1 MNDLPRTQALRCFI
15 TVAREGTVSRA
26 ANLLNLT
33 QPAVSLQL
41 KGLEEST
48 GLLLFNRTPG
58 GFTLTE
64 AGAALLPLAHKAV
77 SASSDFRTMADSLK
91 ESLRGSLRVGT
102 ILDPEFIRLG
112 PFVRSLA
119 TSLKKTEVFLRYG
132 MSDDVL
138 AQIGKGDLD
147 VGYYVDATP
156 PESLA
161 SGTLPERHIED
172 GKYQLAPLMSYDY
185 RVIAPAE
192 WSDKV
197 LGKDW
202 PDLIGLPWLATPPHS
217 AHRRLLDDIFRPMG
231 SLPKRV
237 AFTDP
242 RIANIGVYH
251 VYGLKEVNAKDFGEP
266 FIREFAGLKPK
277 LLGFNESGEV
287 ARGEVHPD
295 RMLTNAG
302 ACVGDLLVL
311 TKPLGTGILA
321 TALKRDA
328 LLETGMADAV
338 RSMTTL
344 NDGAARAALKV
355 GMQMETSGVVESS
368 GRCREAAVI

>member
-26 ANLLNLT
+26 AVSLNLT

-48 GLLLFNRTPG
+48 GLQLFNRTPG

-64 AGAALLPLAHKAV
+64 AGAALLPLAHKAI
-77 SASSDFRTMADSLK
+77 SATSDFRTLAESLK
-91 ESLRGSLRVGT
+91 ESLRGTLRVGT

-119 TSLKKTEVFLRYG
+119 TSLQKTEVFLRYG

-138 AQIGKGDLD
+138 AQIGRGDLD

-156 PESLA
+156 PEALA
-161 SGTLPERHIED
+161 SGTLSERTIDD
-172 GKYQLAPLMSYDY
+172 GKFQLAPLMSYPY

-197 LGKDW
+197 LEKDW
-202 PDLIGLPWLATPPHS
+202 AELAGLPWLATPPHS
-217 AHRRLLDDIFRPMG
+217 AHRRLLDNIFRPMG

-237 AFTDP
+237 AYTDQEEAMIDFVESGICLSLARDIIID
-242 RIANIGVYH
+242 RITRKRNFVIADKVVVTCDLSFVCLTARRH
-251 VYGLKEVNAKDFGEP
+251 EP
-266 FIREFAGLKPK
+266 VISHAFSEMRAVWDLKPA
-277 LLGFNESGEV
+277 NAAPAPVST
-287 ARGEVHPD
+287 ARS
-295 RMLTNAG
+295 R
-302 ACVGDLLVL
+302 
-311 TKPLGTGILA
+311 K
-321 TALKRDA
+321 
-328 LLETGMADAV
+328 
-338 RSMTTL
+338 S
-344 NDGAARAALKV
+344 AR
-355 GMQMETSGVVESS
+355 
-368 GRCREAAVI
+368 R

>member
-26 ANLLNLT
+26 AGLLNLT

-48 GLLLFNRTPG
+48 GLQLFNRTPG

-77 SASSDFRTMADSLK
+77 SASSDFRAMADSMR

-138 AQIGKGDLD
+138 SQIGKGDLD

-156 PESLA
+156 PAAPA
-161 SGTLPERHIED
+161 SPIAYERHIEG
-172 GKYQLAPLMSYDY
+172 GKYQLAPLMSYPY

-197 LGKDW
+197 QGKDW
-202 PDLIGLPWLATPPHS
+202 ADLIDLPWLATPMHS

-231 SLPKRV
+231 SLPRRV
-237 AFTDP
+237 AFTDQEEAMIDFVESGICLSLA
-242 RIANIGVYH
+242 RDTILDRVTRKRNFVIADKVT
-251 VYGLKEVNAKDFGEP
+251 LSCDLS
-266 FIREFAGLKPK
+266 FACLTSRRHESVISHAFSAMQAVWDLKPGHAAPPPAATK
-277 LLGFNESGEV
+277 SRKS
-287 ARGEVHPD
+287 AR
-295 RMLTNAG
+295 
-302 ACVGDLLVL
+302 
-311 TKPLGTGILA
+311 K
-321 TALKRDA
+321 
-328 LLETGMADAV
+328 
-338 RSMTTL
+338 
-344 NDGAARAALKV
+344 
-355 GMQMETSGVVESS
+355 
-368 GRCREAAVI
+368 

>member
-1 MNDLPRTQALRCFI
+1 MNDLPRIQALRCFI

-26 ANLLNLT
+26 AQLLNLT

-77 SASSDFRTMADSLK
+77 SACSDFRTMADSLK
-91 ESLRGSLRVGT
+91 ETLRGTLRVGT

-119 TSLKKTEVFLRYG
+119 TSSQKTEVFLRYG

-138 AQIGKGDLD
+138 AQIGKGELD

-156 PESLA
+156 VESLA
-161 SGTLPERHIED
+161 SGTFRERHIEG
-172 GKYQLAPLMSYDY
+172 GKFQLAPLMSYDY
-185 RVIAPAE
+185 RIIAPAE

-197 LGKDW
+197 MGKDW
-202 PDLIGLPWLATPPHS
+202 PDLIGLPWLATPTHS

-231 SLPKRV
+231 LLPKRV
-237 AFTDP
+237 AFTDQEEAMIDFVESGVCLSLA
-242 RIANIGVYH
+242 RDVILDRVTGKRNFVIADKVTLMCALSFACLTSRRH
-251 VYGLKEVNAKDFGEP
+251 EP
-266 FIREFAGLKPK
+266 VISHAFSEMRAVWDLKPA
-277 LLGFNESGEV
+277 NAAPAPV
-287 ARGEVHPD
+287 AAPRS
-295 RMLTNAG
+295 R
-302 ACVGDLLVL
+302 
-311 TKPLGTGILA
+311 K
-321 TALKRDA
+321 TAR
-328 LLETGMADAV
+328 
-338 RSMTTL
+338 R
-344 NDGAARAALKV
+344 
-355 GMQMETSGVVESS
+355 
-368 GRCREAAVI
+368 

>member
-1 MNDLPRTQALRCFI
+1 MNDLPRIQSLRCFI
-15 TVAREGTVSRA
+15 TVAREGTVSRSA
-26 ANLLNLT
+26 RLLNLT

-41 KGLEEST
+41 KSAGGKYRAAAFQPDT
-48 GLLLFNRTPG
+48 GRLYPDRGRRRPAAAGPQGGIGYVGFQDDG
-58 GFTLTE
+58 GFLE
-64 AGAALLPLAHKAV
+64 
-77 SASSDFRTMADSLK
+77 

-156 PESLA
+156 PESL
-161 SGTLPERHIED
+161 SSPTSSERHIDD
-172 GKYQLAPLMSYDY
+172 GKYQLAPLMTYDY
-185 RVIAPAE
+185 RVLAPME

-202 PDLIGLPWLATPPHS
+202 ADLIDLPWLATPPHS

-237 AFTDP
+237 AFTDQEEAM
-242 RIANIGVYH
+242 I
-251 VYGLKEVNAKDFGEP
+251 DFV
-266 FIREFAGLKPK
+266 
-277 LLGFNESGEV
+277 ESGIC
-287 ARGEVHPD
+287 
-295 RMLTNAG
+295 LS
-302 ACVGDLLVL
+302 
-311 TKPLGTGILA
+311 LA
-321 TALKRDA
+321 RDA
-328 LLETGMADAV
+328 IIDRVTRKRNFVIAD
-338 RSMTTL
+338 
-344 NDGAARAALKV
+344 KV
-355 GMQMETSGVVESS
+355 TVTCDLSLP
-368 GRCREAAVI
+368 A